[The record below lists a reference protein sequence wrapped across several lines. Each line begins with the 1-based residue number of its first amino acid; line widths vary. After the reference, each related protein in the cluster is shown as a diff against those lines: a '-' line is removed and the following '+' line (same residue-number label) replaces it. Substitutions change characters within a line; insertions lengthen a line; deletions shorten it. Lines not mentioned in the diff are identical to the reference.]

1 MRGTLPYAGIAGL
14 NATETLAMLAQ
25 RIRACRVCAGQLSHP
40 PRPVVQIGE
49 SARLAIIGQA
59 PGRRVHAS
67 GIPWNDP
74 SGRQLRRWLA
84 MPMEIFYDVD
94 KVAIVPMGF
103 CYPGHGQNGD
113 LPPRPECA
121 PLWHARLW
129 NLLPNIKL
137 FLLIG
142 SYAQNYYLQQNK
154 KTKLTDTVRNYRRY
168 LPTYFPIPHP
178 SPRNRRWQ
186 KLNPWFETDVVPEL
200 RRQVEIHLNDQK
212 K

>member
-1 MRGTLPYAGIAGL
+1 VPASYRIHPDRLSGSASPRGWQLLVRHRGAGFAPAEYPGMIPVAGNYGGGWPY
-14 NATETLAMLAQ
+14 Q
-25 RIRACRVCAGQLSHP
+25 
-40 PRPVVQIGE
+40 
-49 SARLAIIGQA
+49 
-59 PGRRVHAS
+59 
-67 GIPWNDP
+67 
-74 SGRQLRRWLA
+74 
-84 MPMEIFYDVD
+84 MEIFYDVD